1 MKVGEEISILAKTGT
16 GIIDSK
22 AIIKKVYIEHA
33 LDRDNTDK
41 VKTKYVAQ
49 TDSGLNI
56 VFYGYDIGKRVFP
69 IKESVDNKQ
78 MSLFN

>member
-1 MKVGEEISILAKTGT
+1 MKVGEEINILARTSTGV
-16 GIIDSK
+16 IDSK

-33 LDRDNTDK
+33 LDRDNEDK

>member
-1 MKVGEEISILAKTGT
+1 MKVGEEISILARTGT

-33 LDRDNTDK
+33 LDRDNEDK

-56 VFYGYDIGKRVFP
+56 IFYGYDIGKRVFP